1 MFRNSRKVLGSLA
14 CAAVLASANSNA
26 KVEAGAGA
34 KVGSAVLG
42 AVSTG
47 FGVVNLLQAFGVGL
61 GEDERGLLGGDGL
74 VGKFLGRPH
83 GDKKDDKFG
92 KLQPLVMGI
101 GKIVLGA
108 GGIVFA
114 IVG

>member
-14 CAAVLASANSNA
+14 CAAVLAGANSNA

-42 AVSTG
+42 TVSTG
-47 FGVVNLLQAFGVGL
+47 FGVVNLLQAFGVGTGEGENGPL
-61 GEDERGLLGGDGL
+61 GINGS
-74 VGKFLGRPH
+74 VGKWLGRPYGD
-83 GDKKDDKFG
+83 GDKPG

>member
-14 CAAVLASANSNA
+14 CAAVLAGANPNA

-42 AVSTG
+42 TVSTG
-47 FGVVNLLQAFGVGL
+47 FGVVNLLQAFGVGTGEKDDGPL
-61 GEDERGLLGGDGL
+61 GMGGS
-74 VGKFLGRPH
+74 VGKWLGRPY
-83 GDKKDDKFG
+83 GEVKDNKPG